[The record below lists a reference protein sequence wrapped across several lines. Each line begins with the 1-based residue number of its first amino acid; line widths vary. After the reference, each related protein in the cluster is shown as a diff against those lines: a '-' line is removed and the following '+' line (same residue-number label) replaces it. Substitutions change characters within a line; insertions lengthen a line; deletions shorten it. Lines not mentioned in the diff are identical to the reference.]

1 MSARPAWTGLLKIA
15 LVQIPIKVYLATDPP
30 APPIALRQLHE
41 ACRTPTTVKKGDEV
55 QKAKDVTPAGA
66 TPLQHKVWCASCDQ
80 EVLPAEIVKGH
91 EFEPGKYVLLLDAEL
106 EALAPEA
113 TRVVDLVQV
122 VFPEELELRTIDRA
136 YVLLPNGALASA
148 AFRLVTVALIGK
160 VAIGTLPI
168 YGRAYL
174 VAVTPQRDGALMLY
188 TLHRFSALRRYAEVD
203 DWNTPAG
210 ITLPRAEL
218 GMARSLLA
226 SLTRPLNLADY
237 PDPYPADVQ
246 RLIDAKIAGLE
257 IVTAPAPVPQVIPV
271 LADALRASLET
282 LKPKPVKAV
291 RIPGPHD
298 GATRRRERQ
307 RA

>member
-15 LVQIPIKVYLATDPP
+15 LVQIPIKVFLATDPP

-41 ACRTPTTVKKGDEV
+41 TCRTPTTVKKGEAV
-55 QKAKDVTPAGA
+55 QKAEEVTPVGA
-66 TPLQHKVWCASCDQ
+66 TPVQHKVWCATCDQ
-80 EVLPAEIVKGH
+80 EVVPAEIVKGH

-136 YVLLPNGALASA
+136 YLLLPNGELATA
-148 AFRLVTVALIGK
+148 AFRLVAHALVGK

-168 YGRAYL
+168 YGRQYL
-174 VAVTPQRDGALMLY
+174 VAVTPQPDRTLMLY
-188 TLHRFSALRRYAEVD
+188 TLHRATALRSYPEVE
-203 DWNTPAG
+203 
-210 ITLPRAEL
+210 TLNSVVPLFHRGEL

-226 SLTRPLNLADY
+226 SLTRPLHLADY

-246 RLIDAKIAGLE
+246 RLIDAKIAGHE

-282 LKPKPVKAV
+282 LKPKPLKAMRV
-291 RIPGPHD
+291 PGPHE